1 MKKLLEKVVCLFCCL
16 SLCCMSFTVNAAAS
30 VDLGGRR
37 IIKENILQMSH
48 GFSLQPMNTG
58 DTINISNSFLL
69 YNFIEEPV
77 AIFYKIDPVG
87 YAIYDFKNGIVL

>member
-1 MKKLLEKVVCLFCCL
+1 M
-16 SLCCMSFTVNAAAS
+16 
-30 VDLGGRR
+30 
-37 IIKENILQMSH
+37 
-48 GFSLQPMNTG
+48 TG
-58 DTINISNSFLL
+58 VQTCALPISINISNSFLL

>member
-1 MKKLLEKVVCLFCCL
+1 M
-16 SLCCMSFTVNAAAS
+16 
-30 VDLGGRR
+30 
-37 IIKENILQMSH
+37 QMSH

-87 YAIYDFKNGIVL
+87 YAIYDFKNGIVLQYSTESNHRFYVDKNDHYY